1 MKIAVIGIN
10 HHKSLIEIREKFSFT
25 ESMKI
30 EASNLILDKSSKEVI
45 IISTC
50 NRSEIYVASENID
63 KSIEEV
69 KSFYEEYFKFPNA
82 EDYIFVKK
90 NRDAVVHLYMVSG
103 GLDSMVLGEDQI
115 IGQVREAMTF
125 SMDLGFSKKVLNRLF
140 MDAISEGK
148 KIRSN
153 LKISEI
159 PLSTSY
165 IGIKIL
171 KEEIGSLKGKKALI
185 IGAGKM
191 SSLAIRYLLEEEMEE
206 IYISNR
212 SHGRV
217 KQLFKEFDGFNQ
229 LIAVEYSQRYEIL
242 KDVDV
247 LITATGAPHTVIAYE
262 DLKKTDKNLYI
273 LDLALPRD
281 VESKVGEEE
290 NIVLYH
296 NDDLQKLSEDNLSKR
311 IDLSEEATEMIDEDV
326 DKYMDWIS
334 SIKADPLIE
343 SLNKRCSSIKRDTM
357 DYIDRKTNLNKR
369 DKKIIDKMIM
379 SALKQLTREPIKA
392 LKQVDEKD
400 LEEYIKV
407 TKKIFN
413 V

>member
-69 KSFYEEYFKFPNA
+69 KGFYEEYFKFPNA

-125 SMDLGFSKKVLNRLF
+125 AMDLGFSKKVLNRLF

-217 KQLFKEFDGFNQ
+217 KELFKEFDGFNQ

-357 DYIDRKTNLNKR
+357 DYIDRKINLNKR

>member
-125 SMDLGFSKKVLNRLF
+125 AMDLGFSKKVLNRLF

-212 SHGRV
+212 THGRV
-217 KQLFKEFDGFNQ
+217 KELFKEFDGFNQ